1 MTHGKKL
8 SKKER
13 KQLVEV
19 NNKFLEEGIESE
31 VSQEKQE
38 SMDIIFTRDYE
49 QSRQIVRR
57 MIRTGR

>member
-19 NNKFLEEGIESE
+19 NNKFLEESIESE

>member
-19 NNKFLEEGIESE
+19 NNKFLEESIGSE